1 MDERAYERV
10 ARTLNTY
17 GVWTS
22 WCSQFLK
29 EAAFKLIGIE
39 HLKHSLADAGWQGKN
54 LTLYTDVDPGSGFG
68 YGLALVDEDRLGV
81 PSDKW
86 LKVVRDH
93 VTEHHMSYVLEGKR
107 THCVSGA
114 AAPH

>member
-10 ARTLNTY
+10 ARTLNAY

-29 EAAFKLIGIE
+29 EAGFKLIGID
-39 HLKHSLADAGWQGKN
+39 HLQKSLRDAGWRGEK
-54 LTLYTDVDPGSGFG
+54 LSLHTDVDPGNGFG
-68 YGLALVDEDRLGV
+68 YGLVLVDESRYGDRME
-81 PSDKW
+81 KW
-86 LKVVRDH
+86 LRAVRDH

-114 AAPH
+114 PAAR